1 MIAVKSVFGAAT
13 VGPLV
18 VQHVTCDFSEL
29 AVMFEMTR
37 SLHSIKKLSITI
49 FILGVNFRFLQDT

>member
-1 MIAVKSVFGAAT
+1 MIAVRSVFGAAA

-37 SLHSIKKLSITI
+37 SIHSIKKIKYNNLHVRCE
-49 FILGVNFRFLQDT
+49 FPFLQDT